1 MTSQAAKQVS
11 SDRLNGLSTQQL
23 VQTVE
28 ALKRDKTLAK
38 FEFRARNEWID
49 GVENRSV
56 IQDFYG
62 AGTEDES
69 RLVPFTYTSGEPP
82 VLLGANE
89 GANAGEFLLHAL
101 AACITS
107 TAVMHA
113 TARGIRI
120 ESISTELRGGVDLQG
135 ALALDPAVP
144 AGFNQITVDIAI
156 KADCP
161 DAELDD
167 LLKFVHKHSA
177 VCDTVCRPVP
187 VVLKRV

>member
-28 ALKRDKTLAK
+28 ALKRDKMLAK

-56 IQDFYG
+56 IQNFYG
-62 AGTEDES
+62 AGAEDES

-135 ALALDPAVP
+135 ALALDPAVS
-144 AGFNQITVDIAI
+144 AGFQQITVNIAI
-156 KADCP
+156 KADCA

-187 VVLKRV
+187 VVLKRA

>member
-1 MTSQAAKQVS
+1 MTSQAAKQVP
-11 SDRLNGLSTQQL
+11 SDLFNGLNTRQL
-23 VQTVE
+23 IETVE
-28 ALKRDKTLAK
+28 VLKRDTTLAK

-56 IQDFYG
+56 IQGFYG
-62 AGTEDES
+62 AGAEDES

-101 AACITS
+101 AACVTS

-120 ESISTELRGGVDLQG
+120 GSISTELRGVVDLQG

-144 AGFNQITVDIAI
+144 AGFQQITVNMAI
-156 KADCP
+156 KADCS

-167 LLKFVHKHSA
+167 LLELVHKHSA
-177 VCDTVCRPVP
+177 ICDTVCRPVP